1 VGYLKDTVKGITW
14 VGAFRGF
21 TRMIA
26 FARTAIL
33 ARILIP
39 AQFGLFGITTLVLA
53 FLEILVETGIN
64 VFLIQEKDNIDEYIN
79 TAWVVSITRG
89 IIISSVIFLIAK
101 PVSIFFKSPDS
112 LNLLYLMALVPLIR
126 GLINPSV
133 VKFQKE
139 LRFKKE
145 FWFKSTIFLFDAG
158 VAVIIALTIRSAI
171 SLVWG
176 LIAGAILEVLLS
188 FIYTR
193 PIPKLRFETVKIK
206 RIISRG
212 KWMTGAGIFQ
222 YLFRQGDDAV
232 VGRILGTSSLGL
244 YQVAYRISSL
254 PISEVADV
262 IARVTFP
269 VYMKISK
276 DSKRFKNA
284 FYKTILTVS
293 VLVVP
298 FGLVIFFFS
307 REIILV
313 ILGDKWLEAVP
324 VLKVLS
330 IYGVIRAIINPS
342 LTVFLA
348 VKKQELVTLITFIS
362 VLGLA
367 VSIVPLV
374 IKFGIVGAGIST
386 IIGSLVSLPFVVY
399 FSWKVLSDIK

>member
-158 VAVIIALTIRSAI
+158 VAVILALTIRSAI

-193 PIPKLRFETVKIK
+193 PIPKLRLETVKIK

-244 YQVAYRISSL
+244 YQVAYKISSL

-284 FYKTILTVS
+284 FYKTILAVS

-348 VKKQELVTLITFIS
+348 AKKQELVTLITFIS

>member
-1 VGYLKDTVKGITW
+1 VGYLKATIKGITW
-14 VGAFRGF
+14 VGTFRGF
-21 TRMIA
+21 TRVIA

-39 AQFGLFGITTLVLA
+39 AQFGLFGVTALVLA

-64 VFLIQEKDNIDEYIN
+64 VFLVQEKDNVDEYIN
-79 TAWVVSITRG
+79 TAWTVSIIRG
-89 IIISSVIFLIAK
+89 IVISFIIFLTAK
-101 PVSIFFKSPDS
+101 PVSIFFNSPGS
-112 LNLLYLMALVPLIR
+112 LNLLYLMAFVPLIR
-126 GLINPSV
+126 GLINPAV

-139 LRFKKE
+139 LRFKNE

-158 VAVIIALTIRSAI
+158 VVVILALMTRSAT

-176 LIAGAILEVLLS
+176 LIAGAILEVFLS
-188 FIYTR
+188 FIYIR
-193 PIPKLRFETVKIK
+193 PIPKLRFEMVKIK
-206 RIISRG
+206 RIINRG

-232 VGRILGTSSLGL
+232 VGRILGTPSLGL
-244 YQVAYRISSL
+244 YQVAYKISSL

-276 DSKRFKNA
+276 NRKRFKNA
-284 FYKTILTVS
+284 FYKTILAVS
-293 VLVVP
+293 VLVIP
-298 FGLVIFFFS
+298 FGLIIFFFS

-330 IYGVIRAIINPS
+330 IYGVIRALINPS

-348 VKKQELVTLITFIS
+348 VKKQELVTLVTLIS

-367 VSIVPLV
+367 VSIVPLT

-386 IIGSLVSLPFVVY
+386 IIGSIVSLPFVVY
-399 FSWKVLSDIK
+399 YSWKVLSEI

>member
-1 VGYLKDTVKGITW
+1 MGYLKDTVKGITW
-14 VGAFRGF
+14 VGAFRGV
-21 TRMIA
+21 TRLVG
-26 FARTAIL
+26 FVKTAIL

-39 AQFGLFGITTLVLA
+39 AQFGLFGIAALALA

-64 VFLIQEKDNIDEYIN
+64 VFLIQEKDNIDEYID
-79 TAWVVSITRG
+79 TAWVVSIIRG
-89 IIISSVIFLIAK
+89 IVISFVIILTAK

-112 LNLLYLMALVPLIR
+112 MNLLYLIAVVPFVR
-126 GLINPSV
+126 GFINPSL
-133 VKFQKE
+133 VKLQKE
-139 LRFKKE
+139 LQFKKE
-145 FWFKSTIFLFDAG
+145 FWLKSSIFLFDAG
-158 VAVIIALTIRSAI
+158 VTVALALTIRSAT

-176 LIAGAILEVLLS
+176 LIAGAVLEVLLS
-188 FIYTR
+188 YIYVR
-193 PIPKLRFETVKIK
+193 PIPKLSFKKVKIK
-206 RIISRG
+206 RIINRG
-212 KWMTGAGIFQ
+212 KWVTGAGIFQ

-232 VGRILGTSSLGL
+232 VGKILGTSSLGL
-244 YQVAYRISSL
+244 YQVAYKISSL

-269 VYMKISK
+269 VYTKISK

-284 FYKTILTVS
+284 FCKTILAVS

-307 REIILV
+307 REIILI

-324 VLKVLS
+324 VLRVLS

-386 IIGSLVSLPFVVY
+386 IIGSLISLPFVVY

>member
-1 VGYLKDTVKGITW
+1 MGYLKDTVKGITW

-21 TRMIA
+21 TRIIA

-33 ARILIP
+33 ARILVP
-39 AQFGLFGITTLVLA
+39 AQFGLFGITMLVLA

-79 TAWVVSITRG
+79 TAWTVSIIRG
-89 IIISSVIFLIAK
+89 IVISFVIFLAAK
-101 PVSIFFKSPDS
+101 PVSIFFKSPGS
-112 LNLLYLMALVPLIR
+112 LNLLYLMAFVPLIR
-126 GLINPSV
+126 GLINPSI

-139 LRFKKE
+139 LRFNKE

-158 VAVIIALTIRSAI
+158 VTVILVLTIRSATG
-171 SLVWG
+171 LVWG

-193 PIPKLRFETVKIK
+193 PIPKLSFETVKIK
-206 RIISRG
+206 RIINRG

-232 VGRILGTSSLGL
+232 VGKMLGTSSLGL
-244 YQVAYRISSL
+244 YQVAYKISSL

-276 DSKRFKNA
+276 DSKRFKDA
-284 FYKTILTVS
+284 FYKTILAVS

-298 FGLVIFFFS
+298 LGLVIFFFS

-324 VLKVLS
+324 VLRVLS
-330 IYGVIRAIINPS
+330 IYGVIRALINPS

-367 VSIVPLV
+367 ASIVPLV
-374 IKFGIVGAGIST
+374 IKFGIIGAGIST

-399 FSWKVLSDIK
+399 YSWKVLSEI

>member
-1 VGYLKDTVKGITW
+1 
-14 VGAFRGF
+14 
-21 TRMIA
+21 MIA

>member
-1 VGYLKDTVKGITW
+1 MGYLKDTIKGVTW

-21 TRMIA
+21 TRVIA
-26 FARTAIL
+26 FARMAIL

-39 AQFGLFGITTLVLA
+39 AQFGLFGIAMLVLA

-64 VFLIQEKDNIDEYIN
+64 VFLIQEKENIDEYIN
-79 TAWVVSITRG
+79 TAWVVSIIRG
-89 IIISSVIFLIAK
+89 LIISLVIFLAAK
-101 PVSIFFKSPDS
+101 PISIFFEAPGS
-112 LNLLYLMALVPLIR
+112 LNLLCLLALVPLIR
-126 GLINPSV
+126 GLINPSI

-139 LRFKKE
+139 LRFQKE
-145 FWFKSTIFLFDAG
+145 FWFKSSIFLFDAG
-158 VAVIIALTIRSAI
+158 VTVILALTIRSAS

-176 LIAGAILEVLLS
+176 LIAGAVLEVLLS

-193 PIPKLRFETVKIK
+193 PIPKFSLEVVKIR

-232 VGRILGTSSLGL
+232 VGRILGTTSLGL
-244 YQVAYRISSL
+244 YQVAYKISSL

-262 IARVTFP
+262 AARVTFP

-276 DSKRFKNA
+276 NRKRLKGA
-284 FYKTILTVS
+284 FYKTLLVVS
-293 VLVVP
+293 VLAIP
-298 FGLVIFFFS
+298 FGLIIFFFS

-313 ILGDKWLEAVP
+313 ILGDQWLEAVP

-330 IYGVIRAIINPS
+330 IYGIIRAIINPS

-348 VKKQELVTLITFIS
+348 VKKQELVTLVTFIS
-362 VLGLA
+362 ILGLA

-374 IKFGIVGAGIST
+374 IRFGIVGAGIST

-399 FSWKVLSDIK
+399 YSWKVLSDTK

>member
-1 VGYLKDTVKGITW
+1 MGYLQNTIKGITW

-21 TRMIA
+21 TRIVA
-26 FARTAIL
+26 FARTAVL

-39 AQFGLFGITTLVLA
+39 AQFGLFGVTTLVLA

-64 VFLIQEKDNIDEYIN
+64 VFLVQEKDDIDEYIN
-79 TAWVVSITRG
+79 TAWVISIARG
-89 IIISSVIFLIAK
+89 MIISAVIFVAARYI
-101 PVSIFFKSPDS
+101 SIFFKSPDS
-112 LNLLYLMALVPLIR
+112 LNLLYLIAAVPFVR
-126 GLINPSV
+126 GFINPSL
-133 VKFQKE
+133 VKLQKE

-158 VAVIIALTIRSAI
+158 VTVILALTIRSAT

-193 PIPKLRFETVKIK
+193 PIPKLSFEAVKMK
-206 RIISRG
+206 RIINRG

-232 VGRILGTSSLGL
+232 VGRILGTPSLGL
-244 YQVAYRISSL
+244 YQVAYKISSL

-276 DSKRFKNA
+276 DGKRLRSA
-284 FYKTILTVS
+284 FYKTLLAVS
-293 VLVVP
+293 VLVIP
-298 FGLVIFFFS
+298 FGLAIFIFS

-348 VKKQELVTLITFIS
+348 VKKQELVTFITFIS

-367 VSIVPLV
+367 VSIIPLV
-374 IKFGIVGAGIST
+374 IKFGMVGAGIST
-386 IIGSLVSLPFVVY
+386 IVGSLASLPFVIY
-399 FSWKVLSDIK
+399 YSWKVLFEI

>member
-1 VGYLKDTVKGITW
+1 MGYLKDTIKGVTW

-21 TRMIA
+21 TRVIA
-26 FARTAIL
+26 FAKTAIL

-79 TAWVVSITRG
+79 TAWVVSIIRG
-89 IIISSVIFLIAK
+89 VVISLIIFLAAK
-101 PVSIFFKSPDS
+101 PVSIFFKSPGS
-112 LNLLYLMALVPLIR
+112 QNLLYFMALVPLIR

-139 LRFKKE
+139 LRFNKE

-158 VAVIIALTIRSAI
+158 VTVIFVLTVRSAI
-171 SLVWG
+171 GLVWG
-176 LIAGAILEVLLS
+176 LIAGAILEVVLS
-188 FIYTR
+188 FIYIR
-193 PIPKLRFETVKIK
+193 PIPKLSFETVKMK

-212 KWMTGAGIFQ
+212 KWITGAGIFQ

-232 VGRILGTSSLGL
+232 VGRIMGASSLGL
-244 YQVAYRISSL
+244 YQVAYKISSL

-276 DSKRFKNA
+276 DKKRFRNA
-284 FYKTILTVS
+284 FYKTIFVVS
-293 VLVVP
+293 VLVIP

-348 VKKQELVTLITFIS
+348 VKKQELVTFITFIS

-367 VSIVPLV
+367 VSIIPLV
-374 IKFGIVGAGIST
+374 IKFGMVGAGIST
-386 IIGSLVSLPFVVY
+386 IVGSLASLPFVIY
-399 FSWKVLSDIK
+399 YSWKVLFEI

>member
-1 VGYLKDTVKGITW
+1 MGYLKDTVKGITW

-21 TRMIA
+21 TRVIA
-26 FARTAIL
+26 FAKTAIL
-33 ARILIP
+33 ARILVP
-39 AQFGLFGITTLVLA
+39 AQFGLFGIATLVLA

-64 VFLIQEKDNIDEYIN
+64 VFLIQEKESIDEYID
-79 TAWVVSITRG
+79 TAWVVSIVRG
-89 IIISSVIFLIAK
+89 LIISLVVFLIAK
-101 PVSIFFKSPDS
+101 PVSIFFKSSGS
-112 LNLLYLMALVPLIR
+112 LNLLYLLALVPLIR
-126 GLINPSV
+126 GLINPSM

-145 FWFKSTIFLFDAG
+145 FWFKSSIFLFDAG
-158 VAVIIALTIRSAI
+158 VTVILALTIRSAS

-176 LIAGAILEVLLS
+176 LIAGATLEVFLS

-193 PIPKLRFETVKIK
+193 PIPKLRFRTAKIK

-222 YLFRQGDDAV
+222 YLFRQGDDAA
-232 VGRILGTSSLGL
+232 VGKILGTSSLGL
-244 YQVAYRISSL
+244 YQVAYKISSL

-276 DSKRFKNA
+276 DRKRFKNA
-284 FYKTILTVS
+284 FYKTLLAVS
-293 VLVVP
+293 ALVIP
-298 FGLVIFFFS
+298 LGLVIFFFS
-307 REIILV
+307 REIILI
-313 ILGDKWLEAVP
+313 ILGDQWLEAVP
-324 VLKVLS
+324 VLKALS
-330 IYGVIRAIINPS
+330 IYGIIRALINPS

-362 VLGLA
+362 VFGLA

-374 IKFGIVGAGIST
+374 IKFGIVGAGMST
-386 IIGSLVSLPFVVY
+386 IIGSLVSLPFVIY
-399 FSWKVLSDIK
+399 YSWRVLYKI